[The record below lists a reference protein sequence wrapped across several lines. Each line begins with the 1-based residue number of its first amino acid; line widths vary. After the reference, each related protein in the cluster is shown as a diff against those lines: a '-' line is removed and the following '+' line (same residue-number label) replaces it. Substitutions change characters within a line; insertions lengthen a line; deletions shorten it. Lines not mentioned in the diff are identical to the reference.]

1 MTVARKHIPVQSSR
15 LHPQVCRYSRK
26 AAQEKPSTTPSD
38 VLPRNWYLPFSPSYI
53 SDQNLTYFLLFIFLF
68 KSDIRFSSFSSHHPA
83 VSHSDGRR
91 PTCQRE
97 HPSLVRTNF
106 FLTLD
111 VGFFVFDS
119 FPGFSVQRC
128 DLPGETLQE
137 NLHPGGSLST
147 DGGWNQTPSGQRAG
161 FCLKPPI
168 LGHRVWGS

>member
-1 MTVARKHIPVQSSR
+1 MAVSQKHTCIVSR
-15 LHPQVCRYSRK
+15 PDSTHKSVDI
-26 AAQEKPSTTPSD
+26 QEKLLKRSPAPHPSD

-53 SDQNLTYFLLFIFLF
+53 SDQNLTNFFLFLF
-68 KSDIRFSSFSSHHPA
+68 KSDIRFSFSSHHPA

-106 FLTLD
+106 FLILD

-128 DLPGETLQE
+128 DLPGETL
-137 NLHPGGSLST
+137 
-147 DGGWNQTPSGQRAG
+147 
-161 FCLKPPI
+161 
-168 LGHRVWGS
+168 